1 VHGHCLSGLLAL
13 LLGLLVVFLHDLPLR
28 DLALVFFGYATIDGV
43 AKRRAQ
49 LRLRALIKTGASMRP
64 VSKKRD
70 DTSVLSGR
78 SMREIA
84 EAADATWQ
92 SNRRGAA

>member
-1 VHGHCLSGLLAL
+1 MSPLSWAKSDNTDGRWAQDSGFKSPEGL
-13 LLGLLVVFLHDLPLR
+13 VPD
-28 DLALVFFGYATIDGV
+28 
-43 AKRRAQ
+43 
-49 LRLRALIKTGASMRP
+49 ASVRP

-84 EAADATWQ
+84 DPADATWQ

>member
-1 VHGHCLSGLLAL
+1 LCDPENAERQVW
-13 LLGLLVVFLHDLPLR
+13 
-28 DLALVFFGYATIDGV
+28 Y
-43 AKRRAQ
+43 
-49 LRLRALIKTGASMRP
+49 LIKTGASMRR

-70 DTSVLSGR
+70 DTSALSGR
-78 SMREIA
+78 SMRQIA